1 MYIHASTNSNWE
13 NYYNIQQ
20 FKSPIRYHTHEN
32 HGQKLIL
39 QTVKLSIIWLVDGH
53 LTYLETYLTIADI
66 IYIYNSYSVL
76 LFYEPSDILDN
87 CEASNHLGGTQHF
100 CRCEKLSDEC
110 QKSETKQHM

>member
-1 MYIHASTNSNWE
+1 MHASTTSHWE
-13 NYYNIQQ
+13 NYYNNQQ
-20 FKSPIRYHTHEN
+20 FKSPIRHHAHEN

-53 LTYLETYLTIADI
+53 LTYLETHLTIADI
-66 IYIYNSYSVL
+66 IYITAIMYCFFMNQVTSL
-76 LFYEPSDILDN
+76 T
-87 CEASNHLGGTQHF
+87 SNHLGGTCHF